1 LAVGLAVDERRK
13 TFAANR
19 AVGRIALAVEN
30 DGGRSRR
37 VGLYEDG
44 PLRARFPRGPSL
56 EAVIVNTAGG
66 VAGGDRFAFDV
77 KVGASAELTVTTAAA
92 EKVYRALDDDATI
105 DVKLSL
111 RGGAALA
118 WLPQETILFD
128 NARLKRSI
136 DIDAAS
142 DARLL
147 VAEALVFGRTAM
159 GEVVSQ
165 GRLVDR
171 WRVRRA
177 GELVFADTASLEGAI
192 GVQLAQAAVAAGACA
207 VGTVLAML
215 ERFFPGAV
223 GRTQRRGLAARSCI
237 VAAGT
242 GRMPAAALAQLRGSM
257 HLTPREKDKLLIA
270 MAAMVARRRLERGV
284 KLNHPES
291 VALISDFILEGARD
305 GRTVADLME
314 AGAHVLTR
322 AQVMDGI
329 AEMIPEIQVEA
340 TFPDGTKLV
349 TVHEPIR

>member
-1 LAVGLAVDERRK
+1 MAVGLAVDERRK

-192 GVQLAQAAVAAGACA
+192 GAQLAQAAVAGGACA
-207 VGTVLAML
+207 VGTVLAMPADMAAIDRARAL
-215 ERFFPGAV
+215 NFYGEV
-223 GRTQRRGLAARSCI
+223 GISTWNGFSLARLVARSGEDLRRDL
-237 VAAGT
+237 ALLL
-242 GRMPAAALAQLRGSM
+242 PALGGCL
-257 HLTPREKDKLLIA
+257 PRLW
-270 MAAMVARRRLERGV
+270 
-284 KLNHPES
+284 LN
-291 VALISDFILEGARD
+291 
-305 GRTVADLME
+305 
-314 AGAHVLTR
+314 
-322 AQVMDGI
+322 
-329 AEMIPEIQVEA
+329 
-340 TFPDGTKLV
+340 
-349 TVHEPIR
+349 

>member
-1 LAVGLAVDERRK
+1 MAVGLAVDERRK

-30 DGGRSRR
+30 DGQRSRR
-37 VGLYEDG
+37 AGLYEDG
-44 PLRARFPRGPSL
+44 PLRARFLRGPSL

-66 VAGGDRFAFDV
+66 VAGGDRFAFDIE
-77 KVGASAELTVTTAAA
+77 VGASTALTVTTAAA
-92 EKVYRALDDDATI
+92 EKGYRALDDDATI
-105 DVKLSL
+105 DVKLRL

-165 GRLVDR
+165 GRLIDR

-192 GVQLAQAAVAAGACA
+192 GAQLAQAAVAAGACA
-207 VGTVLAML
+207 IGTVLAM
-215 ERFFPGAV
+215 PAD
-223 GRTQRRGLAARSCI
+223 
-237 VAAGT
+237 
-242 GRMPAAALAQLRGSM
+242 AAAMDRARALNFCGEVGISTWNGFSLA
-257 HLTPREKDKLLIA
+257 
-270 MAAMVARRRLERGV
+270 RL
-284 KLNHPES
+284 
-291 VALISDFILEGARD
+291 VALSGEDLRRD
-305 GRTVADLME
+305 LALMLPALGGRLPR
-314 AGAHVLTR
+314 LW
-322 AQVMDGI
+322 
-329 AEMIPEIQVEA
+329 
-340 TFPDGTKLV
+340 LN
-349 TVHEPIR
+349 

>member
-1 LAVGLAVDERRK
+1 MAVGLAVDERRK

-66 VAGGDRFAFDV
+66 VAGGDRFAFDIE
-77 KVGASAELTVTTAAA
+77 VGASAALTVTTAAA

-105 DVKLSL
+105 DVKLRL

-165 GRLVDR
+165 GRLIDR

-192 GVQLAQAAVAAGACA
+192 GAQLAQAAVAAGACA
-207 VGTVLAML
+207 IGTVLAM
-215 ERFFPGAV
+215 PAD
-223 GRTQRRGLAARSCI
+223 
-237 VAAGT
+237 
-242 GRMPAAALAQLRGSM
+242 AAALDRARALNFCGEVGISTWSGFSLAR
-257 HLTPREKDKLLIA
+257 L
-270 MAAMVARRRLERGV
+270 VARSGEDLRRDLALLLPALGGRLPRLW
-284 KLNHPES
+284 LN
-291 VALISDFILEGARD
+291 
-305 GRTVADLME
+305 
-314 AGAHVLTR
+314 
-322 AQVMDGI
+322 
-329 AEMIPEIQVEA
+329 
-340 TFPDGTKLV
+340 
-349 TVHEPIR
+349 